1 MINAG
6 VIEQYWYVWEG
17 GGKGGVKL
25 IIMYSTCLLFLWI
38 NGWKNRWVGLVGIWK
53 GRQAR
58 SQATV
63 RGREGASLGRYV

>member
-25 IIMYSTCLLFLWI
+25 IIMYKYSTCVL
-38 NGWKNRWVGLVGIWK
+38 
-53 GRQAR
+53 
-58 SQATV
+58 
-63 RGREGASLGRYV
+63 GAQRKLIVLMDQWLEK

>member
-25 IIMYSTCLLFLWI
+25 IIMYSVVFWEPKESILFLWI
-38 NGWKNRWVGLVGIWK
+38 NGWKNRWVGLVGRDMDDK
-53 GRQAR
+53 
-58 SQATV
+58 
-63 RGREGASLGRYV
+63 